1 MGHLSLEDIY
11 PAEVAEFGHMRTG
24 MTERYVHEHL
34 LIKGVSTKGEW
45 QDLTKALLRDDAVQ
59 MIISEQLAALP
70 PDYDPWIWQ
79 INRHRGIR
87 KKNPNFDPWAED

>member
-24 MTERYVHEHL
+24 MTERWVHEKL
-34 LIKGVSTKGEW
+34 WIKGVSTHGEL
-45 QDLTKALLRDDAVQ
+45 QDLTRQMLRDEGVQ
-59 MIISEQLAALP
+59 KQVSERLAALP
-70 PDYDPWIWQ
+70 EDYDPWIWQ

-87 KKNPNFDPWAED
+87 KKNPDFDPWKED